1 MNRLED
7 TDRLR
12 PIPLD
17 ATSQSPIGTSIS
29 IREELCIGNHPI
41 LRNHLELY
49 QCATLCTFLT
59 INIYAQNKILP
70 SARKECVGS
79 GGVPGNFETPPTI
92 GSLQA

>member
-1 MNRLED
+1 MLH
-7 TDRLR
+7 
-12 PIPLD
+12 
-17 ATSQSPIGTSIS
+17 S
-29 IREELCIGNHPI
+29 LCIGNHPI

-49 QCATLCTFLT
+49 QCATLCTFLN
-59 INIYAQNKILP
+59 INIHAQNKILP